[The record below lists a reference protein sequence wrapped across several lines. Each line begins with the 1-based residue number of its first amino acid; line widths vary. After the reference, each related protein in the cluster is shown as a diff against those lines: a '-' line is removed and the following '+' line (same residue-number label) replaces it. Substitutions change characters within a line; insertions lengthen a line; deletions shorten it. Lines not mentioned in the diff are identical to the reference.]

1 MSRNLAAAKR
11 QLRGAIAERRQAVTP
26 AAAQA
31 AARAVADHLL
41 ADPRVCAAPRVALY
55 AALPDELPTRPLF
68 QGLGALGRV
77 RLLPRIREGEV
88 EFVAVESWG
97 ELRPGFFG
105 VLGKVR
111 LLPRIRNEEI
121 EFVAV
126 ESWAELRPGF
136 FGVLEP
142 PDGHLPVEPGAGDV
156 AVVPGVAFDERGQRL
171 GRGRGYYDRAFS
183 GERGALPRLIGAG
196 YEAQIVPA
204 VPHDSRDRSMDAIVT
219 ERGLRWIPRDT

>member
-1 MSRNLAAAKR
+1 MSSDLAAAKR
-11 QLRGAIAERRQAVTP
+11 QLRRTIAEWRQAVTP
-26 AAAQA
+26 AVARA

-68 QGLGALGRV
+68 EDLGA
-77 RLLPRIREGEV
+77 
-88 EFVAVESWG
+88 
-97 ELRPGFFG
+97 
-105 VLGKVR
+105 LGKVR

-136 FGVLEP
+136 FGVFEP
-142 PDGHLPVEPGAGDV
+142 PDGHLLVEPDAGDV

-183 GERGALPRLIGAG
+183 GARGALPRLIGAG
-196 YEAQIVPA
+196 YEVQIVPA